1 MLKNSNP
8 SMLLKKI
15 RRKRNCVKKV
25 NLAKPGYQNAVAIT
39 MKNDLDTLL
48 KVSQKA
54 SQNKVSSQIYENV
67 ISCVAAPPP
76 PPPPRR
82 SSPLYV
88 GYCS

>member
-39 MKNDLDTLL
+39 MKNDLDKLL
-48 KVSQKA
+48 TH
-54 SQNKVSSQIYENV
+54 Y
-67 ISCVAAPPP
+67 
-76 PPPPRR
+76 
-82 SSPLYV
+82 
-88 GYCS
+88 